1 MPLRLVA
8 PGKRKGNKFWLVR
21 GSIDGRDY
29 EVSTKARDKAAAER
43 FKKELE
49 RELIARRRPRPGEAM
64 TFATAAGLYAEFRG
78 IDLALQRERDAQRIQ
93 RLNVVLG
100 KKMISDIRQAD
111 LVDAAN
117 ILCPNLAPQT
127 KNREVM
133 RIGAA
138 VLHYAAENDYCE
150 WRRFRLF
157 KEPQPQTRAVSIELA
172 SDLVSAAPEGT
183 RRLLLLWLF
192 HHGTRISQTLS
203 ITWET
208 GISLRERVFRLY
220 DKKGNRWREFP
231 LHPELLE
238 ELSAI
243 PEESRAGRL
252 WPWRSRFS
260 VYKWLR
266 PLVQDMEI
274 SFTPHMARHSRGRW
288 LNETGAGLRTIMEA
302 LGHDDPKSS
311 IRYQS
316 ADVEMVRAAS
326 EKLGDFLGKAPAAHR
341 KPGL

>member
-1 MPLRLVA
+1 MPLRLVG
-8 PGKRKGNKFWLVR
+8 PGKRKGNRFWLVR
-21 GSIDGRDY
+21 GAIDGRDI
-29 EVSTKARDKAAAER
+29 EVSTKTSNRAAAEKFR
-43 FKKELE
+43 KDIE
-49 RELIARRRPRPGEAM
+49 RELLARRRPRPGEAM
-64 TFATAAGLYAEFRG
+64 SFATAADLYAEFRG
-78 IDLALQRERDAQRIQ
+78 LDLALPRERDAQRIR

-100 KKMISDIRQAD
+100 KRMIADIRQAD

-133 RIGAA
+133 RIAGA
-138 VLHYAAENDYCE
+138 VLHYAAQNDYCE
-150 WRRFRLF
+150 WRRVRLF
-157 KEPQPQTRAVSIELA
+157 KEPRPQTRAVSMELA
-172 SDLVSAAPEGT
+172 SALIGAAPEGKQ
-183 RRLLLLWLF
+183 RLLLLWLF
-192 HHGTRISQTLS
+192 HHGTRISQTLG

-208 GISLRERVFRLY
+208 GISLRERVFRIY

-252 WPWRSRFS
+252 WPWRSKS
-260 VYKWLR
+260 GVYWWLR
-266 PLVQDMEI
+266 PLVQQMQI

-288 LNETGAGLRTIMEA
+288 LNEAGAGLRTIMDA

-316 ADVEMVRAAS
+316 ADVEMIRS
-326 EKLGDFLGKAPAAHR
+326 IDEKLVSFVPKKKA
-341 KPGL
+341 KP